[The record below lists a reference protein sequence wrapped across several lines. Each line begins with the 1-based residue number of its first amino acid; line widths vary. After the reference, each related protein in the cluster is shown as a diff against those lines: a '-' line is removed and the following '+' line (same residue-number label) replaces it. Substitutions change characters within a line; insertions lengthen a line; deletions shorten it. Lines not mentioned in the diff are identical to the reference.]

1 MQSKAPM
8 FNIPT
13 VRAHCDIPCKIYDP
27 ATAQIAALSVVRLMD
42 IIAELAE
49 HPDKDSAAQLARLV
63 AQKEVHAAQVK
74 HEVTTI
80 WGDYFKQPQIEK
92 FPDIHEVTHQ
102 IMQAASK
109 CKQGIARQDGIILV
123 EQLNRFSEIFWH
135 SKAMVTHRVFAPYP
149 PALEVVHPYLK
160 DA

>member
-1 MQSKAPM
+1 M

-13 VRAHCDIPCKIYDP
+13 VQAPCDIPCKIYDP

-42 IIAELAE
+42 IIAELGE
-49 HPDKDSAAQLARLV
+49 HPDKDSTAQLARLV
-63 AQKEVHAAQVK
+63 AQKETHAAQVK
-74 HEVTTI
+74 HDVTTI

-92 FPDIHEVTHQ
+92 FPSIHEVTHG

-109 CKQGIARQDGIILV
+109 CKQGIDRADGV
-123 EQLNRFSEIFWH
+123 ELLKQLNHFSEMFWH
-135 SKAMVTHRVFAPYP
+135 SKDIATHRVLAPYP

-160 DA
+160 DV